1 MLTYL
6 VNDCASLHVEQMQ
19 EWRMCEAK
27 MQYTSQCV
35 VRELVVLKERRVQ
48 VVEDQGHA
56 CLKAGAGYHLL
67 PFG

>member
-1 MLTYL
+1 MRGEGIGGFEGT
-6 VNDCASLHVEQMQ
+6 
-19 EWRMCEAK
+19 
-27 MQYTSQCV
+27 T
-35 VRELVVLKERRVQ
+35 VQ